1 MAYSLCAKE
10 ASLQVCIQVLD
21 YALSSSWKQA
31 GQLSSILEEMPLV
44 DSILRALARHRIA
57 ELPVDFS
64 RLPAYRAEYFPDS
77 GPEPWLDRDGWSGQ
91 VEALPVEQAALCGH
105 WAETGY
111 VILPGLIPE
120 SLLDTAWQA
129 YEQSVQRGII
139 KLPPESVGDGDQ
151 LPGRFL
157 NPHKRVRQFCRVA
170 KHPELMQWLQRL
182 LGHPAK
188 LLQTI
193 ASHKG
198 SQQAAHSDSIHIT
211 TYPLVC
217 LA

>member
-1 MAYSLCAKE
+1 
-10 ASLQVCIQVLD
+10 
-21 YALSSSWKQA
+21 
-31 GQLSSILEEMPLV
+31 MPLI
-44 DSILRALARHRIA
+44 DSILRALAWPRIA

-77 GPEPWLDRDGWSGQ
+77 GPEPWLDRDGWSRR
-91 VEALPVEQAALCGH
+91 VEALPVEQAALCSH
-105 WAETGY
+105 WAEAGY
-111 VILPGLIPE
+111 IILPGLIPE

-129 YEQSVQRGII
+129 YEQSAQRGII

-170 KHPELMQWLQRL
+170 KHPELMHWLQRL
-182 LGHPAK
+182 LGHPPK

-198 SQQAAHSDSIHIT
+198 TSRRRIRIRFT
-211 TYPLVC
+211 
-217 LA
+217 